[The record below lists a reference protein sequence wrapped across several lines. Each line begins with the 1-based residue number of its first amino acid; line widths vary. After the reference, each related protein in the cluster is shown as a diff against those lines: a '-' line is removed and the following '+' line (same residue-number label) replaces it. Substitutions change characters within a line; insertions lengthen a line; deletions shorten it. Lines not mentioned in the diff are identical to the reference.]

1 MVKVMKNRILQA
13 YKQAPWR
20 VQMQWIG
27 LFLLGLVLI
36 AAVAGLY
43 LNISAQA
50 ATAGRMIQSLESD
63 IDEIN
68 NEIAELT
75 TQLARLNATENMKT
89 RAEELGFE
97 IIDPNQAV
105 YLEIPGYNPNADL
118 VLAPP
123 RVNIISESP
132 IVQSSYKI
140 SLWDWFAEKI
150 WDPSNTVL
158 GIDEGTTP

>member
-1 MVKVMKNRILQA
+1 MKNRILQA

-20 VQMQWIG
+20 IQLQWIG
-27 LFLLGLVLI
+27 LFLLALVLI

-50 ATAGRMIQSLESD
+50 ATSGRMIQSLEYD

-75 TQLARLNATENMKT
+75 TELAKVTVTRNMRT
-89 RAEELGFE
+89 RAKELGFQL
-97 IIDPNQAV
+97 IDPEQAV
-105 YLEIPGYNPNADL
+105 YLEIPGYNPSADL

-123 RVNIISESP
+123 RENIIPQAP
-132 IVQSSYKI
+132 IVRASYKI
-140 SLWDWFAEKI
+140 SLWDWFVEKI
-150 WDPSNTVL
+150 WSPSNSTL
-158 GIDEGTTP
+158 EIEESLAP

>member
-1 MVKVMKNRILQA
+1 MKNRILQA

-20 VQMQWIG
+20 VQLQWIG

-50 ATAGRMIQSLESD
+50 ATAGRMIQYLESN
-63 IDEIN
+63 IDDIN

-75 TQLARLNATENMKT
+75 TELAKVTSTDNMKS
-89 RAEELGFE
+89 RAEEMGFKL
-97 IIDPNQAV
+97 IDPNQAV
-105 YLEIPGYNPNADL
+105 YLEIPGYNPEADL
-118 VLAPP
+118 ILAPP
-123 RVNIISESP
+123 RVNIIHQSP

-140 SLWDWFAEKI
+140 SLWDWFVEKI

-158 GIDEGTTP
+158 GIEGGESQ

>member
-1 MVKVMKNRILQA
+1 MKNRILQA

-20 VQMQWIG
+20 IQLQWIG

-50 ATAGRMIQSLESD
+50 ATAGRKIQSLEYD

-75 TQLARLNATENMKT
+75 TELAQVTITRNMKT
-89 RAEELGFE
+89 RAKELGFQLVNPKE
-97 IIDPNQAV
+97 AV

-123 RVNIISESP
+123 RVNIVP
-132 IVQSSYKI
+132 QTPLVQSSYKI
-140 SLWDWFAEKI
+140 SLWDWFVEKI
-150 WDPSNTVL
+150 WNPSNSPMR
-158 GIDEGTTP
+158 IEEGLDP

>member
-1 MVKVMKNRILQA
+1 MKNRILQA

-20 VQMQWIG
+20 IQLQWIG

-50 ATAGRMIQSLESD
+50 ATAGRKIQSLEYD

-75 TQLARLNATENMKT
+75 TELAQVTVTRNMKT
-89 RAEELGFE
+89 RAKELGFQLVNPKE
-97 IIDPNQAV
+97 AV

-123 RVNIISESP
+123 RVNIVP
-132 IVQSSYKI
+132 QTPLVQSSYKI
-140 SLWDWFAEKI
+140 SLWDWFVEKI
-150 WDPSNTVL
+150 WNPSNSPMR
-158 GIDEGTTP
+158 IEEGLDP

>member
-1 MVKVMKNRILQA
+1 MKNRILQA

-20 VQMQWIG
+20 VQLQWIG

-50 ATAGRMIQSLESD
+50 ATAGRRIQYLEGNITD
-63 IDEIN
+63 VN

-75 TQLARLNATENMKT
+75 TELAMVMSTSNMKN
-89 RAEELGFE
+89 RAEELGFKL
-97 IIDPNQAV
+97 IDPKESV

-123 RVNIISESP
+123 KVNIIPQSP
-132 IVQSSYKI
+132 VVHSSYKI
-140 SLWDWFAEKI
+140 SLWDWFVEKI
-150 WDPSNTVL
+150 WNPSNETF
-158 GIDEGTTP
+158 GTEEGLTP

>member
-1 MVKVMKNRILQA
+1 MKNRILQA

-20 VQMQWIG
+20 IQLQWIG

-50 ATAGRMIQSLESD
+50 ATAGRKIQSLEHN

-75 TQLARLNATENMKT
+75 TELAKANVTRNMKT
-89 RAEELGFE
+89 RAKELGFQL
-97 IIDPNQAV
+97 IDPEEAV

-118 VLAPP
+118 VLAPS
-123 RVNIISESP
+123 RVNIIP
-132 IVQSSYKI
+132 QTPLVQSSYKI
-140 SLWDWFAEKI
+140 SLWDWFVEKI
-150 WDPSNTVL
+150 WNPSNNAM
-158 GIDEGTTP
+158 GIGESLEP

>member
-1 MVKVMKNRILQA
+1 MKNRILQA

-20 VQMQWIG
+20 IQLQWIG

-63 IDEIN
+63 IDDIN

-75 TQLARLNATENMKT
+75 TDLARLTSTEKMKS
-89 RAEELGFE
+89 RAEELGFKL
-97 IIDPNQAV
+97 IDPKEAV

-123 RVNIISESP
+123 RVNIIAESP

-140 SLWDWFAEKI
+140 SLWDWFVEKVWI
-150 WDPSNTVL
+150 PSNNSL
-158 GIDEGTTP
+158 GNEEGLTP